1 MHKGE
6 YLTVGWRQWRTW
18 ERIRKRPGLRS
29 KPRTAKPTWRI
40 HWRKVCH
47 KEKSYETKSLA
58 ETGPTPSF
66 HRNVI
71 LPINLRWNKCA
82 KRKLS
87 PFPADTHNP
96 PQWKD
101 GCVSFIDPSI
111 PFDHALYRFIPTDCI
126 ARNGAWPK
134 RLQSSDDSSDICHTR
149 ASFWHNKRCECTSSS
164 VPHKPKEPYKI
175 GQANDESQT
184 KMRKPPQP
192 VTQRITKKF
201 PPMTSSD
208 VDFPA
213 RPVYDVHRSSSP
225 LKHELFSQESSHVNP
240 SHSDMSTV
248 EREIQG
254 MPIPYLWSSH
264 RDTQRTYF
272 SPDRLVLGSCVA
284 KYRSRQSAYSLHSSQ
299 TKHEK
304 EIHIG
309 IAIVMRLIRFSTV

>member
-1 MHKGE
+1 MKQRASQKQPLHPAFIGTLFFPSTSDETNVPRESYRRFQQIPTTRHSGKTDVSRLLIHQSLLTTLCIAL
-6 YLTVGWRQWRTW
+6 YLLTASHATVPDQNVYKAQMTP
-18 ERIRKRPGLRS
+18 RIPATQEQAFDITS
-29 KPRTAKPTWRI
+29 AASVPVQVCPTNP
-40 HWRKVCH
+40 
-47 KEKSYETKSLA
+47 KS
-58 ETGPTPSF
+58 
-66 HRNVI
+66 
-71 LPINLRWNKCA
+71 PIKLDKQMMNLR
-82 KRKLS
+82 RKWESCLS
-87 PFPADTHNP
+87 
-96 PQWKD
+96 
-101 GCVSFIDPSI
+101 
-111 PFDHALYRFIPTDCI
+111 
-126 ARNGAWPK
+126 
-134 RLQSSDDSSDICHTR
+134 QSHR
-149 ASFWHNKRCECTSSS
+149 
-164 VPHKPKEPYKI
+164 
-175 GQANDESQT
+175 
-184 KMRKPPQP
+184 
-192 VTQRITKKF
+192 RITKKF

-208 VDFPA
+208 ADFPA